1 MRRQA
6 KLELSLEINFGG
18 MTSPLG
24 CRVLANRRFVQYRL
38 KSEKGVQDGLS
49 DGSFPIGLD
58 GRGFREMA
66 PSADAYWLGLRRVH
80 GVGPRVARLLLER
93 FKTPE
98 RVFAESPEVL
108 AQTGIPRSTARNITA
123 FRDFDPLERELCE
136 LPRLGARLVRWS
148 DPDYPAN
155 LRHIA
160 DPPPYFFVRGAL
172 PNDSHSIAV
181 VGARA
186 ASEAGRR
193 MAQRLG
199 FELAGKGFAVVSGLA
214 RGIDSEAHQGALDAE
229 GHTVA
234 VLGCGIDVMYPPENR
249 KLAEA
254 IIAGGGALLSELP
267 IGTPPIAENFPVR
280 NRLISGLCLG
290 VVVVEAAE
298 KSGSLITARMA
309 LEQDRQVFA
318 VPGSPLS
325 GKSRGSNRLIKE
337 GARVVDCVEDVL
349 EDLAPQLIAGG
360 LEVAPSMPTESVSS
374 IPRQAASSISM
385 ETRVEA
391 AKAVPV
397 APELESNDTKTLL
410 NCLKDADKLHVDSLI
425 EGSRLNAQTVL
436 NLMLEL
442 ELKGI
447 VVQHP
452 GKLFA
457 LANPSAAR
465 QL

>member
-1 MRRQA
+1 
-6 KLELSLEINFGG
+6 
-18 MTSPLG
+18 
-24 CRVLANRRFVQYRL
+24 
-38 KSEKGVQDGLS
+38 
-49 DGSFPIGLD
+49 
-58 GRGFREMA
+58 MA

-98 RVFAESPEVL
+98 RIFSESPEVL
-108 AQTGIPRSTARNITA
+108 AQTGIPRPTARNISA
-123 FRDFDPLERELCE
+123 FRDFDPLEKELCE
-136 LPRLGARLVRWS
+136 LPRLGARLVRWN
-148 DPDYPAN
+148 DPDYPAK

-160 DPPPYFFVRGAL
+160 DPPPYFFLRGIL
-172 PNDSHSIAV
+172 PSDPRCIAV
-181 VGARA
+181 VGART

-214 RGIDSEAHQGALDAE
+214 RGIDSEAHQGALDAR

-234 VLGCGIDVMYPPENR
+234 VIGCGIDVYYPPENR

-254 IIAGGGALLSELP
+254 IVAGGGALISELP
-267 IGTPPIAENFPVR
+267 VGTPPVAENFPVR

-318 VPGSPLS
+318 VPGSPLT

-337 GARVVDCVEDVL
+337 GARLVDCVEDVM
-349 EDLAPQLIAGG
+349 EDLAPQLISAGG
-360 LEVAPSMPTESVSS
+360 EAPHKEAKSGSRVPSEVAVKLRPTASEPESD
-374 IPRQAASSISM
+374 
-385 ETRVEA
+385 
-391 AKAVPV
+391 
-397 APELESNDTKTLL
+397 DTKTLL

-457 LANPSAAR
+457 LAEPSASR
-465 QL
+465 RL